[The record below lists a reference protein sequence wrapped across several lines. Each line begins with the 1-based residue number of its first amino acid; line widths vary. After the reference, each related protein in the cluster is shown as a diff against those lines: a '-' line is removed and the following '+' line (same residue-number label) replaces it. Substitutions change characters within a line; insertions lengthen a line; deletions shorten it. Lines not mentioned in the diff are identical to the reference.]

1 MKRRNQNQKFSFP
14 FFAGSPHTPRR
25 KRNCKEKFLVLVHA
39 TGGSV
44 RGAHCSLHHT
54 IGAYGEVSSHHTLG
68 ACVSPFQD
76 FARNAFGFH
85 RTEGA
90 SQYEAQNSARAKR
103 ECVWREWQNP
113 KNSKGFPTIFSER
126 IAEPFARGGGSM
138 FSEHSTQNR
147 CEPIFFLLLR
157 KREAIILSPKEI

>member
-1 MKRRNQNQKFSFP
+1 
-14 FFAGSPHTPRR
+14 
-25 KRNCKEKFLVLVHA
+25 
-39 TGGSV
+39 V

-90 SQYEAQNSARAKR
+90 TNTKAPMLLIGAQVFVAPELKPSQTFE
-103 ECVWREWQNP
+103 
-113 KNSKGFPTIFSER
+113 
-126 IAEPFARGGGSM
+126 
-138 FSEHSTQNR
+138 
-147 CEPIFFLLLR
+147 
-157 KREAIILSPKEI
+157 IILPNLIHKSKKRNLK